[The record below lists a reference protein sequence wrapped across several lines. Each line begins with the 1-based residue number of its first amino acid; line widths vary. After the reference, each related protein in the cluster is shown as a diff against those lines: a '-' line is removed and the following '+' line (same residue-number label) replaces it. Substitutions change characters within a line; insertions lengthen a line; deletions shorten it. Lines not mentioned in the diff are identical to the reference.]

1 MLAQLSLDNLK
12 GVGAKQLEKLNKLGL
27 FVVQDLLFHLPLRY
41 QDKTKLTAIENAII
55 GSEVLVEGE
64 IFSQALTRGRRNSLL
79 VKIQSENG
87 AFLTLRF
94 FHFHYRQAQ
103 QFTRGKH
110 LQVFGEVRSGP
121 NGLEMVHPSYQFIN
135 LGESPKL
142 ETTLTPTYPTTEGL
156 GQVSLLK
163 LMNQAVDLL
172 KQNPLNELLPTKLL
186 NELNLPDLNHALL
199 TLHQP
204 QPSDDLGQ
212 IKQFTHPAQQRL
224 IVEELISQQAGLQ
237 LLRQTEQKRYAPALP
252 PSQNSN
258 ALLASLPFMLTNA
271 QQRVLQ
277 EIQHDLAQPHP
288 MQRLVQGD
296 VGSGKTVI
304 AALAAV
310 QAADAGYQ
318 VAIMA
323 PTEILAEQHLNAFL
337 EWLEPLNIP
346 VAWLNGRMKTAEKRY
361 QLAQI
366 TSGEARVI
374 VGTHALFQDSV
385 EFSKLGLVI
394 IDEQHRFGV
403 HQRLA
408 LKQKG
413 DNNLLN
419 KKSNK
424 DILPQAEALEGAEAQ
439 LAHSANEHHKPKSNN
454 SSTSSEGDNFLKIEA
469 SNARAAEFTHSVNE
483 QRSVLDNEE
492 VQTISPS
499 EVHTH
504 QLIMTA
510 TPIPRTLAMTAYGDL
525 DLSIIDEL
533 PPGRKPIDTA
543 VLSNEKRHQV
553 MEHLYAKCKDGI
565 QAYWVCPLIEESE
578 LLHAQAAEVTATQFS
593 DYWPDLRVGLV
604 HGRLKG
610 DQKAL
615 VMNAFKQHE
624 LDLLVATTVIEVGV
638 NVPNASLM
646 IIENAERLGLAQLH
660 QLRGRVGRGDLQS
673 HCVLLYQAPLSETG
687 KARLNIMRDT
697 TDGFRIAEEDLKIRG
712 PGEILGTKQTGGLQ
726 FRIADLK
733 RDSQWIPTA
742 QHWASLLVSD
752 NPAIVDALQMR
763 WVGHKIDYQQA

>member
-1 MLAQLSLDNLK
+1 MLSELSLDNLK
-12 GVGAKQLEKLNKLGL
+12 GVGPKQLEKLHKLGL

-41 QDKTKLTAIENAII
+41 QDKTKLTPIEEALI
-55 GSEVLVEGE
+55 GAEVLTVGE

-135 LGESPKL
+135 PNDAPTL

-156 GQVSLLK
+156 GQASLLK
-163 LMNQAVDLL
+163 LMNQAIDLL
-172 KQNPLNELLPTKLL
+172 REHPLKELLPNTLL
-186 NELNLPDLNHALL
+186 NELQLPDLNHALL

-204 QPSDDLGQ
+204 QPEDDLRQ
-212 IKQFTHPAQQRL
+212 IKQFTNPAQQRL

-237 LLRQTEQKRYAPALP
+237 LLRQTEQKRVAPSLP
-252 PSQNSN
+252 PSQNCN
-258 ALLASLPFMLTNA
+258 VLLASLPFMLTNA

-277 EIQHDLAQPHP
+277 EIQHDLTQPHP

-304 AALAAV
+304 AALAAI
-310 QAADAGYQ
+310 QAADANYQ

-346 VAWLNGRMKTAEKRY
+346 VAWLNGRMKAAEKRY

-366 TSGEARVI
+366 ASGEAKVI
-374 VGTHALFQDSV
+374 VGTHALFQDAV
-385 EFSKLGLVI
+385 EFNQLGLVI

-408 LKQKG
+408 LHEK
-413 DNNLLN
+413 NNDKN
-419 KKSNK
+419 
-424 DILPQAEALEGAEAQ
+424 
-439 LAHSANEHHKPKSNN
+439 
-454 SSTSSEGDNFLKIEA
+454 
-469 SNARAAEFTHSVNE
+469 
-483 QRSVLDNEE
+483 
-492 VQTISPS
+492 
-499 EVHTH
+499 VHTH

-543 VLSNEKRHQV
+543 VLNNEKRHQV
-553 MEHLYAKCKDGI
+553 MEHLYAKCKEGV

-593 DYWPDLRVGLV
+593 DYWPDLRIGLV

-733 RDSQWIPTA
+733 RDSQWIPSA

-752 NPAIVDALQMR
+752 NPQIVDALQAR
-763 WVGHKIDYQQA
+763 WVGHKIDYQHA